1 MKKLKAG
8 KVNEV
13 ENPVN
18 SVNSEWEMTYETQ
31 PVTIK
36 DKDTG
41 YSAEWRIVMLRH
53 KERKNKI
60 RVEHQRFAEHL
71 HAWQMMN
78 SITCD
83 VDLINDVLENV
94 RPLEVAE
101 TKKGKKK
108 SCLKPMKDKHPK
120 VEPVE
125 TVRPKWKVPVSD
137 EPEPVVPLWKQ
148 PHKPLW
154 KK

>member
-1 MKKLKAG
+1 MKKF
-8 KVNEV
+8 KVDKSAEM
-13 ENPVN
+13 ENP
-18 SVNSEWEMTYETQ
+18 VNSEWEMTYETQ

-36 DKDTG
+36 DKDSG
-41 YSAEWRIVMLRH
+41 YSAEWRLVVLRH

-60 RVEHQRFAEHL
+60 RVEHQRYAEHL

-83 VDLINDVLENV
+83 VDLINDLLENV

-108 SCLKPMKDKHPK
+108 SCLKPMKKEHAK
-120 VEPVE
+120 VEEP
-125 TVRPKWKVPVSD
+125 VRPKWKVPVSD
-137 EPEPVVPLWKQ
+137 EPEPAVPLWKK
-148 PHKPLW
+148 HKPMW